1 MSYTWEEVMLGI
13 DVRKE
18 TKQKQEDIE
27 SIEAIAKKEQDMM
40 SAWSFGLSLLG
51 GAIFGPAGY
60 MIGKQ
65 IGKYGADYAY
75 DWESKVV
82 DPGKFNKDEIEEF
95 NQDIKDEAKS
105 QTQGQ
110 LLDSAI
116 DLATMY
122 VQAGGL
128 EEGFDPSIGG
138 GDWTT
143 FGTGDD
149 AWTVFGAADKTGTL
163 GSVASEQYSG
173 INIPFTDKVL
183 PLARTL
189 PGDQSL
195 FSGGL
200 KEAGKK
206 LTTAAGAEQTVRNI
220 ASGGKDL
227 KRMIEE
233 S

>member
-65 IGKYGADYAY
+65 IGKYGADRAY

-110 LLDSAI
+110 LLGSAI

-128 EEGFDPSIGG
+128 EEGFEGWSDL
-138 GDWTT
+138 TT

-149 AWTVFGAADKTGTL
+149 AWTVFGRNATTGTPFIDDTISTSL
-163 GSVASEQYSG
+163 TPGAELTPVTSG
-173 INIPFTDKVL
+173 V
-183 PLARTL
+183 
-189 PGDQSL
+189 PGL

-200 KEAGKK
+200 KGASKK